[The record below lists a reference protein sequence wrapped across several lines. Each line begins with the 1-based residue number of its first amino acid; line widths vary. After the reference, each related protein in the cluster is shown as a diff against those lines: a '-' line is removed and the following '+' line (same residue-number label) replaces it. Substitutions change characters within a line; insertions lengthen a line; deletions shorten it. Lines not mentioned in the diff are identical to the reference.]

1 MRGAKQ
7 MSWLVVLALAFSVP
21 AMAGISK
28 LKATKGFDPQAMT
41 VYKNMTLK
49 LLETGNPAEATVWKR
64 QVKDGLSFDDVD
76 NAIKT
81 VAAEM
86 NIKDVGALP
95 LGDQVTAMQ
104 GKPWRKLK
112 IYLYCNP
119 LTAAKMI
126 DYSDAYSAYLPC
138 RVSLLEDAKGKL
150 WLYSLDMDMM
160 IHGGKPL
167 PPELKKEAEKVKE
180 IILAVLDRGAKGE
193 F

>member
-1 MRGAKQ
+1 MSILRNLLAVVGLLAILGGGYGYMRYASL
-7 MSWLVVLALAFSVP
+7 MS
-21 AMAGISK
+21 
-28 LKATKGFDPQAMT
+28 TFDPQAAA
-41 VYKNMTLK
+41 VYQAMFSRLV
-49 LLETGNPAEATVWKR
+49 ESGNAAEATVWKR
-64 QVKDGLSFDDVD
+64 KVADGLSFEDVD
-76 NAIKT
+76 TAIQS
-81 VAAEM
+81 VANEM

-95 LGDQVTAMQ
+95 LGDQVSAMQ

-126 DYSDAYSAYLPC
+126 DHSDAYAAYLPC
-138 RVSLLEDAKGKL
+138 RVSLLEDKHGKL

-160 IHGGKPL
+160 IHGGTPL
-167 PPELKKEAEKVKE
+167 PPELKAEAEKVKA